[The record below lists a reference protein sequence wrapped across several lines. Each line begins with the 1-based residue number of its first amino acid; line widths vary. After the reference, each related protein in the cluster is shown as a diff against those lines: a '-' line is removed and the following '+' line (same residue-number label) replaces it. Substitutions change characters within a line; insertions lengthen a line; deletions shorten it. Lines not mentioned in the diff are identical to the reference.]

1 MDFNASKR
9 FMECNTGEE
18 QVEEMEDK
26 VAKGDLNGGISKDVR
41 ARRRVCMRTV
51 TGLD

>member
-1 MDFNASKR
+1 
-9 FMECNTGEE
+9 MECNTAEE
-18 QVEEMEDK
+18 QVEEIEDK
-26 VAKGDLNGGISKDVR
+26 TAKEDLNGEISHARR